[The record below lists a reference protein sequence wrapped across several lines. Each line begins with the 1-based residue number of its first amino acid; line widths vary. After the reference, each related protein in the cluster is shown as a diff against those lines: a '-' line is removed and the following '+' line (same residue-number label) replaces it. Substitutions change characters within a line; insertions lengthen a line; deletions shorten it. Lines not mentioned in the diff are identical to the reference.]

1 MDNNSEANV
10 SNETQNNKIINNT
23 SDCKDIN
30 EIDFEKI
37 ELINGE
43 TPHDIKHRC
52 LKLCQQYLAG
62 NWLQQTVD
70 TIKVKR
76 LTGGLTNQLYYCG
89 IDKQSTDDL
98 QETPNEV
105 AIRLNPSKD
114 TLISDSDKNK
124 WLSEVV
130 VSLMVSQNKLGPKIY
145 GIFDCGQIQ
154 AFYKQRPFKVNEQN
168 DPKLVTELFEKLARV
183 HAMDVPI
190 KKSEW
195 FLNELYKFYDKSTK
209 KTELFALLNKSDI
222 FAKNNLKDEINWIRD
237 IIQKSDSPLVF
248 THNDFR
254 SNNIMV
260 LENSIPETGQQI
272 VLCDFDSSGY
282 GYRGQDFGAIMSE
295 WGRTPNDVKKPH
307 YFPDDSILRSIFDIY
322 VKETERLFGKEYCEA
337 KRVTI
342 DEIIKE
348 TKVYMLYYRLF
359 VVVYYMG
366 TDSKAAFFAMTNTVM
381 VQRVEIAYNNYFRFK
396 EQFIQQ
402 YLV

>member
-1 MDNNSEANV
+1 MANISEANV
-10 SNETQNNKIINNT
+10 SNKTQNNKITNNT

-89 IDKQSTDDL
+89 IDKQSDDL

-105 AIRLNPSKD
+105 AIRLYGPKD
-114 TLISDSDKNK
+114 ILISDSEENER
-124 WLSEVV
+124 LSEVV

-145 GIFDCGQIQ
+145 GIFDGGQIQ

-168 DPKLVTELFEKLARV
+168 DTKLVTELFEKLARV

-195 FLNELYKFYDKSTK
+195 FLKALDTFYDNCTK
-209 KTELFALLNKSDI
+209 KTDLFALLNKSDI
-222 FAKNNLKDEINWIRD
+222 FSKYNLKIEINWIRD
-237 IIQKSDSPLVF
+237 IIEKTDSPLVF

-254 SNNIMV
+254 TNNIMV
-260 LENSIPETGQQI
+260 LENSIPETGQQL
-272 VLCDFDSSGY
+272 VLCDFELSSY
-282 GYRGQDFGAIMSE
+282 GYRGQDFGSIISE
-295 WGRTPNDVKKPH
+295 WGRTPNDFKKPQS
-307 YFPDDSILRSIFDIY
+307 FPDDSTLRSIFDIY
-322 VKETERLFGKEYCEA
+322 IKETERLFGKEYCEQ

-342 DEIIKE
+342 DVIIKE
-348 TKVYMLYYRLF
+348 TKVYMLYYKLF
-359 VVVYYMG
+359 AIVYFMG
-366 TDSKAAFFAMTNTVM
+366 TDSQAAYFAMNNTAI
-381 VQRVEIAYNNYFRFK
+381 VQRVEIAYNNYFRLK
-396 EQFIQQ
+396 KQFIQQ
-402 YLV
+402 YFV